1 MSFRSTGALILI
13 LMLVTPALFTNYNI
27 KPIIPEAGALEPVTT
42 RYDCYEDTDYQNGTH
57 TQVLGLPCWVQ
68 GSPFTKWILTSYTD
82 RIEMKNGMYGGQ
94 LNTTDSSLRYY
105 DLYYHD
111 LKGTESWVVEY
122 FDGSEWVDTD
132 IKSTVP
138 TISTIQNDT
147 GIFVKSTRNNNEIVL
162 TIDYITLEGL
172 PLKHRIELKNLGSER
187 EFRIM
192 QEHEII
198 DGDDVIHSGNLVSI
212 SSTLQTEDGSIKFMH
227 SNGTLILHEEQS
239 SDYYRN
245 ATISPANGNLDSS
258 FLFGNI
264 GNRTGMRLPQNG
276 TFTMA
281 TGATC
286 TKTGG
291 DTDCDI
297 ARHGDF
303 ISATSGTAGQP
314 CPSSS
319 WGQEAGA
326 NQAGKTDN
334 ERCYV
339 RYLVYSTSNIGSGAT
354 VTDVTMTFNDDIRCQ
369 VGSENCGVNLDI
381 HYVNDDSC
389 ASFDDALANN
399 LLDAPLTAITN
410 QDPDDWESA
419 TVDLGTDVDSYVNT
433 QLTGTYSGG
442 VQDEICFS
450 FSQTGSDVT
459 GSAGGLDYWKIDSP
473 IIIITYSTTIT
484 MSFDINDNAGTLLQK
499 GNILLR
505 ATEGTNAGVAAATYT
520 ACANECTFSATPST
534 TYTFAVQWNAA
545 GTSAGKLLNYV
556 KVDIGSTT
564 FNSTHTHSCA
574 SNCDVEF
581 NTQIYQNIDVEFR
594 DTNGELHSPAGV
606 TVVHTENSTELTR
619 TDFASKGVMNW
630 PLLGVGNTT
639 SFRIKDVSLYGNNV
653 VTNASATIT
662 PTTIDDNI
670 QHNNRVYFIDITAL
684 SVDKAI
690 YITPSRVDFKHS
702 CSTVC
707 TNTTQVAITD
717 MTGIQIT
724 NMTVDLMSMRY
735 QGWSLNQNSSDF
747 SIGIMGTHAAPTVNK
762 TLLLTANY
770 FKMFYQAQA
779 DSTNL
784 PVSVNL
790 KSILANGTTIDVATT
805 TAGINELPIFMGNSS
820 QTLNIIWNSLNV
832 SKTTQAPS
840 ASATVNV
847 ATQLKFPTGN
857 EFVVGRNNTEL
868 SEFAWHD
875 GNSTFRVNATVNLAD
890 KDADQTLKIEIVDR
904 QYAAEPLKRTL
915 NTTLVESGWSFSD
928 PIISDVFSI
937 SGEGNLATFIKYVLD
952 DGASAGGGA
961 APGAGGGNGGGG
973 GASISRPADVVVAGL
988 LEGVDAVLP
997 GEQYG
1002 RSEYILIATVFLGI
1016 GVITLG
1022 NGFGVAGKRKG
1033 QGKKT
1038 HGSNSKR
1045 GGKTKA

>member
-1 MSFRSTGALILI
+1 
-13 LMLVTPALFTNYNI
+13 MLLTPAFIVNYTI
-27 KPIIPEAGALEPVTT
+27 MPKAEALDPVTT
-42 RYDCYEDTDYQNGTH
+42 RHDCYEDTDYQNGTH

-484 MSFDINDNAGTLLQK
+484 MTVTVNDKNGHSIEK
-499 GNILLR
+499 GNLKIR
-505 ATEGTNAGVAAATYT
+505 SAEGSGTVTFT
-520 ACANECTFSATPST
+520 ACDDDCTVSATPDT
-534 TYTFAVQWNAA
+534 DVTFAVQWNPS
-545 GTSAGKLLNYV
+545 TNLNNFVKL
-556 KVDIGSTT
+556 DIGA
-564 FNSTHTHSCA
+564 NSSMANTHVKQCS
-574 SNCDVEF
+574 SNCAVSIF
-581 NTQIYQNIDVEFR
+581 TTIYREIDIEFR

-606 TVVHTENSTELTR
+606 TMLHTENSTELTR
-619 TDFASKGVMNW
+619 TDFASKGVMNF
-630 PLLGVGNTT
+630 PILATGN
-639 SFRIKDVSLYGNNV
+639 SSAFRIKDVNLYGNNV
-653 VTNASATIT
+653 VTNGSATVT
-662 PTTIDDNI
+662 PTLSDQNI
-670 QHNNRVYFIDITAL
+670 QHNNRVYFIDITGL
-684 SVDKAI
+684 SADKSI
-690 YITPSRVDFKHS
+690 YITPSQVDFKHS

-707 TNTTQVAITD
+707 TNTTQVSITD
-717 MTGIQIT
+717 MTSIQIT
-724 NMTVDLMSMRY
+724 NMTIDLMSIKY
-735 QGWSLNQNSSDF
+735 QGWSINQNSTDF
-747 SIGIMGTHAAPTVNK
+747 SIGCTGFCTSSNNTLVLTV
-762 TLLLTANY
+762 NY
-770 FKMFYQAQA
+770 FKSFFQARA
-779 DSTNL
+779 DSSNV
-784 PVSVNL
+784 PVSVTL
-790 KSILANGTTIDVATT
+790 HSALINGTIIDVVSGTT
-805 TAGINELPIFMGNSS
+805 GINSEAIYLGNG
-820 QTLNIIWNSLNV
+820 TNTYNILWRSLNV
-832 SKTTQAPS
+832 SQADISLTESKTT
-840 ASATVNV
+840 NM
-847 ATQLKFPTGN
+847 ATQLKVQADT
-857 EFVVGRNNTEL
+857 FVMGKNNSMFSNFE
-868 SEFAWHD
+868 WHD
-875 GNSTFRVNATVNLAD
+875 SNSTLRANITISPNNLAN
-890 KDADQTLKIEIVDR
+890 DQTLKIEIIDR
-904 QYAAEPLKRTL
+904 QYASAPTKRTL
-915 NTTLVESGWSFSD
+915 NVTEVEGGDWSFSD
-928 PIISDVFSI
+928 PIITDASFTIGGTKDT
-937 SGEGNLATFIKYVLD
+937 LLKYVFNPESD
-952 DGASAGGGA
+952 FQN
-961 APGAGGGNGGGG
+961 PGMGGGG
-973 GASISRPADVVVAGL
+973 GGSPRRQVA
-988 LEGVDAVLP
+988 LEPEEEPITELP
-997 GEQYG
+997 EPDYGET
-1002 RSEYILIATVFLGI
+1002 ILIGMVLVGI
-1016 GVITLG
+1016 VGVGFITKGGGTPKKRRKGVIG
-1022 NGFGVAGKRKG
+1022 RKKKQPGGSRVEGFR
-1033 QGKKT
+1033 
-1038 HGSNSKR
+1038 
-1045 GGKTKA
+1045 